1 METPK
6 KRSPASTPVEEDPAR
21 PSPDRTDKEIE
32 DEMDD
37 YIESVRRISTPEKS
51 RPDTG
56 P

>member
-1 METPK
+1 METPNK
-6 KRSPASTPVEEDPAR
+6 PAPTGTALEESLER

-37 YIESVRRISTPEKS
+37 YIESVQRISTPEPNT
-51 RPDTG
+51 PDAG

>member
-6 KRSPASTPVEEDPAR
+6 EPVPAGTPVEETPER

-37 YIESVRRISTPEKS
+37 YIESVRRISTPEPNT
-51 RPDTG
+51 PDAG